1 MSNQKAKM
9 SRSKEEAI
17 AAGIKVSDTRHSMNR
32 RKSWHDYRRQGTYML
47 TFVVEGRQPLLGKL
61 LPAGHPPESGGNRTS
76 CLLRRGLCLTAKAM
90 AGLWRGW
97 RRARECC
104 DSHTGEVRHARS
116 DGPRLPHHMGQ
127 GERLSAVVQAFRR
140 VFRCLLS
147 RPSLAGLSLGV
158 SHGKAHH
165 LAGAMSEAQQAGRS
179 DC

>member
-1 MSNQKAKM
+1 M

-61 LPAGHPPESGGNRTS
+61 KTATEPADKSAGTVAAASNGRK
-76 CLLRRGLCLTAKAM
+76 TA
-90 AGLWRGW
+90 
-97 RRARECC
+97 
-104 DSHTGEVRHARS
+104 GEVRHARS
-116 DGPRLPHHMGQ
+116 DGPGLPHHMGQ
-127 GERLSAVVQAFRR
+127 GERLSAVVQAFLR

-165 LAGAMSEAQQAGRS
+165 LAGAMSEAQQAGRR